1 MNIKSIRAKY
11 SLYFGIPL
19 VLIFLILAYA
29 TGEKVK
35 KEMLLESRASL
46 EENTA
51 VLGETVNL
59 FYAQSIE
66 LVRSNFSTFRTLLY
80 MKSGFSIDSSNT
92 KTVTA
97 IDQKSGEEYSVTIPA
112 MMYAGEDI
120 YGNFAP
126 VDEAAK
132 RADIKGLTSTIFQV
146 IDRGLLRVSTNVMKK
161 DGTRAV
167 GTFVPQDSAVYKTVM
182 SGETYRGRANVVG
195 KWYWTV
201 YEPIKSGN
209 EIIGVLYVGI
219 SEDVLLDSIRESF
232 AKMKV
237 AQTGFPFIFDTE
249 GNYLVHPQKQGQNG
263 LDEKDAD
270 GVEYV
275 RKMIE
280 NKSGEIEYPELKDG
294 KPAGKLLKYFTV
306 EKLGW
311 VVATGS
317 FEDEFLLYQKEVIK
331 GLAFIHIGAIMTLL
345 LTVIIVTGILARDL
359 IFLRNKMTDEK
370 DLTNR
375 IELNRA
381 DEVGQLAAY
390 MNTFIENLQRIII
403 RVKESTTDLS
413 SINSELASTM
423 EEFAATF
430 RIQTEEITGIS
441 SELSAVREQADAV
454 EGSLGSISVQTEN
467 TISKTRDGGVKLDR
481 SLNAIQDINTQVG
494 ELSDTVDRLSASSEE
509 IGNIISVI
517 SDIADQTNLLALNAA
532 IEAARAG
539 EAGRGFAVVADEV
552 RKLAEKTQ
560 SATTE
565 IGKIISALQSET
577 LTVNTTMKEA
587 AQTVTVGV
595 STITDAKVT
604 FDTIITAM
612 DEIKNA
618 NSGMSASVLEQT
630 RSMNEI
636 GARLENVTDSIKQSF
651 IAVSNVNDTVA
662 QLQKDSSE
670 LMALAG
676 EFRTE

>member
-1 MNIKSIRAKY
+1 MKIKSIRAKY

-19 VLIFLILAYA
+19 ILIFLILAYA

-80 MKSGFSIDSSNT
+80 LKSEFSIDSANT
-92 KTVTA
+92 KTVKA
-97 IDQKSGEEYSVTIPA
+97 VDQKSGDEFPVTIPA
-112 MMYAGEDI
+112 MMYDGEDI

-126 VDEAAK
+126 VDAAAK
-132 RADIKGLTSTIFQV
+132 RADIKGLTATIFQV
-146 IDRGLLRVSTNVMKK
+146 IDKGLLRVSTNVMKK

-167 GTFVPQDSAVYKTVM
+167 GTFIPKDSAVYQTVM

-201 YEPIKSGN
+201 YEPIKSGGDV
-209 EIIGVLYVGI
+209 IGVLYVGI
-219 SEDVLLDSIRESF
+219 SEEVLLDSIRNSF

-237 AQTGFPFIFDTE
+237 AETGFPFIIDTE
-249 GNYLVHPQKQGQNG
+249 GNYLVHPQKQGQKG
-263 LDEKDAD
+263 LEDKDTE
-270 GVEYV
+270 GVAYI

-280 NKSGEIEYPELKDG
+280 NKSGEIEYSELKDG
-294 KPAGKLLKYFTV
+294 RPAVKLLKYFTL

-317 FEDEFLLYQKEVIK
+317 YESEFLVYQQKVIN
-331 GLAFIHIGAIMTLL
+331 GLAFIHVGAIITLL
-345 LTVIIVTGILARDL
+345 LTVIIVTGILAKDL
-359 IFLRNKMTDEK
+359 IFLRDKMTDER
-370 DLTNR
+370 DLTKR
-375 IELNRA
+375 ITLDRT

-390 MNTFIENLQRIII
+390 MNTFIANLQRIIV

-430 RIQTEEITGIS
+430 RVQTEEITGIS

-454 EGSLGSISVQTEN
+454 ENSLGNISVQTDE
-467 TISKTRDGGVKLDR
+467 TISKTKDGGVKLDR
-481 SLNAIQDINTQVG
+481 SLSAIQDINTQVD
-494 ELSDTVDRLSASSEE
+494 ELSATVDRLSESSEE
-509 IGNIISVI
+509 IGNIINVI

-565 IGKIISALQSET
+565 ISKIISALQSET
-577 LTVNTTMKEA
+577 QTVNSTMKEA
-587 AQTVTVGV
+587 AETVTVGV

-604 FDTIITAM
+604 FDGIISSM
-612 DEIKNA
+612 DHIKGA
-618 NSGMSASVLEQT
+618 NSSMSSSVMEQT

-651 IAVSNVNDTVA
+651 VAVSNVNDTVA

-670 LMALAG
+670 LMALAN